1 MFCNGLMDH
10 LCVCERQF
18 KGMVQSTWSFLR
30 HFGKKYLIKLL
41 CEYSFSLP
49 VMFFK
54 YKYH

>member
-1 MFCNGLMDH
+1 MDH
-10 LCVCERQF
+10 LCVCENGNSKAWYKAPGRF
-18 KGMVQSTWSFLR
+18 SGTSVKNI
-30 HFGKKYLIKLL
+30 LIKLL